1 MRQTCHDGCCKT
13 DCTEGA
19 VQSLEVKY
27 DNKTYNIDDVAD
39 KSINNYK
46 DKVFINRRLGSS
58 YKLLFMWPRHCNV
71 RVFLIW
77 LRK

>member
-39 KSINNYK
+39 KLINNYK
-46 DKVFINRRLGSS
+46 E
-58 YKLLFMWPRHCNV
+58 
-71 RVFLIW
+71 
-77 LRK
+77 